1 MEGGTTSILF
11 CKKVHTQ
18 FSLSRRSYSQE
29 TDELKWRS
37 GPVTDRLSAS
47 LLVTKSGQL
56 YHLMGHLNMEDA
68 AKELPQLSS
77 QVLRK
82 FRRGFPSQWKAL
94 LWECKPPDK

>member
-1 MEGGTTSILF
+1 M
-11 CKKVHTQ
+11 Q
-18 FSLSRRSYSQE
+18 FSLSHFTHTAK

-56 YHLMGHLNMEDA
+56 YHLMGQFSVEDA
-68 AKELPQLSS
+68 AKESPQLSN

-82 FRRGFPSQWKAL
+82 FRRGFPSQWRTL
-94 LWECKPPDK
+94 LWESMPPDK